1 MMKKAFDLHIHSKY
15 SFDSFTD
22 PHDIV
27 KAAKKKGISGIAV
40 TDHNTIKGSIVTK
53 KYMSEDFIVISG
65 AEINSE
71 AGHICAL
78 FITEDIRSKSAAE
91 IIDEIHDQDG
101 LAVLAHPFKSSRL
114 NINKHIIKK
123 IDAIEVFNSRTK
135 QDYNQKAYE
144 LAIEKEK
151 PFTAGSD
158 AHFLKEIGNTKLF
171 LDDISDEE
179 DLRYSILKN
188 TYKERHVEDSELKNN
203 PMIDQNIS
211 PFYFKTASRIN
222 ANLKNGTIYKL
233 PYTIL
238 KSFAKDL

>member
-1 MMKKAFDLHIHSKY
+1 MNRAFDFHIHSKY
-15 SFDSFTD
+15 SFDSFTN
-22 PHDIV
+22 PQDIV
-27 KAAKKKGISGIAV
+27 KAAKKNGISGIAI
-40 TDHNTIKGSIVTK
+40 TDHNTVKGSIVTK
-53 KYMSEDFIVISG
+53 KYMSKDFIVISG

-71 AGHICAL
+71 VGHICAL
-78 FITEDIRSKSAAE
+78 FITEDIKSKSALE
-91 IIDEIHDQDG
+91 IIDEIHNQNG

-114 NINKHIIKK
+114 TINEDIIKE

-144 LAIEKEK
+144 FAAKMKK

-179 DLRYSILKN
+179 DIRYSILKN
-188 TYKERHVEDSELKNN
+188 RHKKKGGEELKLKEN
-203 PMIDQNIS
+203 PAISQSIS

-233 PYTIL
+233 PYTII